1 MELVKQREAI
11 DETVSSQW
19 GREVKGKKNIRRV
32 ILMNEKLLPSHV
44 GTNEAT
50 FLVNKGA
57 RHAALSVFL
66 VLFK

>member
-1 MELVKQREAI
+1 
-11 DETVSSQW
+11 
-19 GREVKGKKNIRRV
+19 
-32 ILMNEKLLPSHV
+32 MNEKLLPSHV